1 MKKVDLYLEKPINI
15 IGARGTSYPNV
26 IHIDTMHEGDEYVE
40 DINGEILYLHEMDS
54 VMLANVSN
62 IIDQNP
68 VPDKKKEQIR
78 SLIQEDK
85 NIDWATAVLC

>member
-15 IGARGTSYPNV
+15 IGAHGTSYPNV
-26 IHIDTMHEGDEYVE
+26 THIDTMHDGDEYVE
-40 DINGEILYLHEMDS
+40 DINGEILYLHEMDT
-54 VMLANVSN
+54 VMQANVIN

-68 VPDKKKEQIR
+68 VPDKKKEQR
-78 SLIQEDK
+78 MSLMQDGK

>member
-40 DINGEILYLHEMDS
+40 DVNGEILYLHEVDA
-54 VMLANVSN
+54 VMQANVIN

-68 VPDKKKEQIR
+68 VPDKKKEQR
-78 SLIQEDK
+78 MSLMQDGK